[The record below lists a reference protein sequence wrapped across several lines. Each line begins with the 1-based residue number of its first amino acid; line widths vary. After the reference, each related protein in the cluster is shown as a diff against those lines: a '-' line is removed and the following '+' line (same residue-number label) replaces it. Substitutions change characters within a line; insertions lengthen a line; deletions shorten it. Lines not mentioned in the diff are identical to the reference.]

1 MVLGIKSIKER
12 LKDNPPLIENFIEE
26 DNKKNPAKIKLHLG
40 THCYCSD
47 NPESIIEFEENGN
60 DDEKKEVIIG
70 PNSIFIFETYEK
82 INMPKE
88 LSGHV
93 SLRMSLVKKGLIMPS
108 STQVDPGFSNVL
120 YNMLYNLN
128 SKPVTIKYKEPIL
141 TLEIYETGDSDI
153 EYGGEIKTQTFYQY
167 VQERVS
173 SSLGDL
179 HRKLNDSYIKIEELT
194 KEQERR
200 SRQYGFF
207 LNVVTLLI
215 AVVTIIVGVLG
226 VKEDPKIDVLDSQI
240 EDLSEKVL
248 EQSAL
253 LKEYEEKFRE
263 YDVFINSMNERYSI
277 EENNGSSS
285 PTFGEN
291 Q

>member
-1 MVLGIKSIKER
+1 MVLGSNKIKEH
-12 LKDNPPLIENFIEE
+12 LNDNPPLIESFIEE

-40 THCYCSD
+40 RHCYCSD
-47 NPESIIEFEENGN
+47 NPESIIEFKDNNEDGG
-60 DDEKKEVIIG
+60 KKNEVIIG
-70 PNSIFIFETYEK
+70 PNSIFIFETYER

-128 SKPVTIKYKEPIL
+128 SKPVTIKFKEPIL
-141 TLEIYETGDSDI
+141 TLEIYETGDSDV
-153 EYGGEIKTQTFYQY
+153 EYEGEIKSQTFYQY
-167 VQERVS
+167 VQERIS

-179 HRKLNDSYIKIEELT
+179 HKKLNDSYIKIEELT

-200 SRQYGFF
+200 SKQYGFF
-207 LNVVTLLI
+207 LSIVTLLI
-215 AVVTIIVGVLG
+215 AVITIIVGILG
-226 VKEDPKIDVLDSQI
+226 IKSDPRIDLLNSQI
-240 EDLSEKVL
+240 EDLTKQVSG
-248 EQSAL
+248 QSTL
-253 LKEYEEKFRE
+253 LKEYEEKLSE
-263 YDVFINSMNERYSI
+263 YDSIINSINSLDES
-277 EENNGSSS
+277 NGNAS
-285 PTFGEN
+285 PTSGGN